1 MNIFE
6 LSEKEIKKVFQDELN
21 KVAPE
26 ELLEE
31 LVECGLE
38 IKEDLNLKID
48 AEYNV
53 IESANSSGCN
63 LWVHIETTGWTS
75 FKKAVFGKIDDDYD
89 TLKEAV

>member
-6 LSEKEIKKVFQDELN
+6 LSEEEIKKVFQDELN
-21 KVAPE
+21 KVTPE

-31 LVECGLE
+31 LIECGLE
-38 IKEDLNLKID
+38 TKEDLNLQID

-53 IESANSSGCN
+53 IESIDSSECNS
-63 LWVHIETTGWTS
+63 WIHIETTGWTS

-89 TLKEAV
+89 LLKEAV